1 MDGAPTS
8 NEPYTNSVAT
18 THDRTLQSNINFVN
32 RVNGTNGTFLPPPNR
47 QRRGS
52 AQSLVCPNSTAFALA
67 SEMATELS
75 FADGERSESNMILG
89 VDADKLKVDEKTLT
103 NYEKIKMKELEI
115 KMKELEI
122 KEKELEIKMKEL
134 NFKKRRCL
142 LQLAHDHHEREKD
155 RRQKR
160 NERSRDRINESQEG
174 SVDQAKGE
182 ARKMTLD
189 RVKERLAML
198 YILYFFIIHC
208 ALPPPVKNFFFVT
221 FCVTL
226 CLGEF
231 FERLL
236 SYCSQGPTD
245 TSYWPCGAI
254 NDASLCF
261 VICAGWLMYSHAA

>member
-8 NEPYTNSVAT
+8 NEPYTNSVV

-47 QRRGS
+47 QRLGS

-67 SEMATELS
+67 SDMATELS

-115 KMKELEI
+115 KMKEL
-122 KEKELEIKMKEL
+122 

-155 RRQKR
+155 RRHKR
-160 NERSRDRINESQEG
+160 HERSIDRINEIQEG

-208 ALPPPVKNFFFVT
+208 ALPPPVKKDFFVT

-236 SYCSQGPTD
+236 SHCSQGPTD

-261 VICAGWLMYSHAA
+261 VICAGGLMYSHAA